1 MIEKVLKELAERHF
15 EVFGNTK
22 FLLIPLTFNYI
33 KEITVS
39 CIKLFEKLDLMR
51 LDVVACL
58 NFLWFRF

>member
-22 FLLIPLTFNYI
+22 FLLIPLIFNYI

-39 CIKLFEKLDLMR
+39 CIKLFEKLD
-51 LDVVACL
+51 
-58 NFLWFRF
+58 